1 MDRIEPNFHIGDDLF
16 SIQYMMRTG
25 SNSMPRPH
33 EHPFFELYYLLNG
46 ERVYFM
52 NGNVY
57 TVRKG
62 DLMFIHPHVL
72 HSTASSDKLIFE
84 RILVNFSQAF
94 IEEGDFHLT
103 KILQEINSGLMRIP
117 AEEQG
122 EVERILNAMIYECQ
136 RAEIHYSSY
145 VRSLLNELLIR
156 LHRIS
161 LQTQA
166 QEPEEQHP
174 MFHLVSEIAQYINA
188 NYDKKITLEQVAKEF
203 YISPSYLSRIFKR
216 LTGFHFRE
224 YILVVRI
231 REAQKRLVNT
241 TDSVQM
247 IAEQTGFGHI
257 AHFNKTFKRLSG
269 TTPLRYRKESQTK
282 IGS

>member
-1 MDRIEPNFHIGDDLF
+1 MDRIEPNFHIGDDL

-33 EHPFFELYYLLNG
+33 EHPFFEMYYLLNG

-62 DLMFIHPHVL
+62 DLMFIHPHAL